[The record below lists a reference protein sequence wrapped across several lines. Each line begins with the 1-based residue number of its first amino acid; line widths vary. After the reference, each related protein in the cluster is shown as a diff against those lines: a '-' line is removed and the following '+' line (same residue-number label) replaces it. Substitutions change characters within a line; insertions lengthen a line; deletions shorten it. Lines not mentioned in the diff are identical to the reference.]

1 MESEYFL
8 AAADSDARTL
18 LAAAEAGW
26 RRPIPQCPEWSAS
39 ELVGHTGVI
48 MLWVSAVVSRR
59 KRVSRRAL
67 ERPPRDPVELKQWY
81 LRAVDNAFTVLGAED
96 PESETWTFSSSGD
109 RRVGWWYR
117 RLAVEV
123 AVHRWDAQQAVSG
136 GGGAPIQPLDGIVA
150 ASGIGEFLQEFVP
163 GLLAAMGI
171 GDHAGT
177 LQFSAIDT
185 HDEWSIDLGA
195 GAPAP
200 HKSITAAVQG
210 SRSDLL
216 LWLMR
221 SNLLLWLLNRGR
233 TESLELRGDPLSS
246 NIASSANLAEIRS

>member
-1 MESEYFL
+1 
-8 AAADSDARTL
+8 
-18 LAAAEAGW
+18 
-26 RRPIPQCPEWSAS
+26 
-39 ELVGHTGVI
+39 
-48 MLWVSAVVSRR
+48 
-59 KRVSRRAL
+59 
-67 ERPPRDPVELKQWY
+67 VELKDWY
-81 LRAVDNAFTVLGAED
+81 LRALDNAQTVLGGAD

-109 RRVGWWYR
+109 RSVGWWYR

-136 GGGAPIQPLDGIVA
+136 GGGAATQPLDGIVA
-150 ASGIGEFLQEFVP
+150 ASGIGEFLREFVP
-163 GLLAAMGI
+163 GLLATMGI

-177 LQFSAIDT
+177 LQFNATDT

-195 GAPAP
+195 GAPALHP
-200 HKSITAAVQG
+200 SITAAVQG

-233 TESLELRGDPLSS
+233 SESLELRGDPLSS
-246 NIASSANLAEIRS
+246 TVASLAQLELIRS